1 MRMVWPYRAAVKRGP
16 RQRPSTTLQ
25 ASEVVDHSHRQQAA
39 AVPDRQLVA
48 RKRRDADGRA
58 GRDLLGEDERAAIL
72 LRELLE
78 AARDVDRVAHRR
90 EIDAPAESHAADD
103 RRARE
108 DAGPDG
114 ERDLKPHGDL
124 AGRR

>member
-1 MRMVWPYRAAVKRGP
+1 MGMVCPYRAAVKRGP

-48 RKRRDADGRA
+48 RKRRDVDGRA

-78 AARDVDRVAHRR
+78 AARAVDRVAQRR
-90 EIDAPAESHAADD
+90 GIAPLAAAQASED
-103 RRARE
+103 RRA
-108 DAGPDG
+108 
-114 ERDLKPHGDL
+114 
-124 AGRR
+124 